1 MVKEDRGWERNGNV
15 EGVNGNVGNQGNIGN
30 QNGNVVN
37 ENVQENVRNVL
48 VNGNRVGC
56 SYKEFLACNPKDMS
70 HEMQSWKEL
79 WNSRHGQG
87 WPAAFYT
94 VRFMS
99 GLGRENAGAWPKYTT
114 CNSYHAPGGSY
125 RTCFNCNHP
134 GHLARDCRVVPKNV
148 NPINVRNP
156 TPAREACYE
165 CGIEPSELGFR
176 YEIEI
181 ASGQLVEIDKVIKG
195 CKIEIEGHVFDIDLI
210 PFGNRS
216 FDVIIGLPPL
226 WEIEFRIELIPGA
239 VPIAKSPMFGSLLIG
254 ELSGQL
260 NDFRDKGS
268 LDQAHRLGGSTSF
281 VLWKKKDGSIG
292 CTGIPSI
299 ERSHDG
305 EDIPKTAFR
314 TRYGHFEF
322 IVMPFG
328 LTNAQAVFMD
338 LMNRVC
344 RPYLDKFMI
353 VFIDDILIYS
363 KTREEHVE
371 HLRLVLELLKKE
383 KLYAKFSKCEFW
395 LKEVQFLR
403 HVINGNGIHVDP
415 SKIEAVKNWKAPRT
429 PSEKSKTFNWGKEQE
444 LAFQTLKDK
453 LCNAPVLALPDGPE
467 DFVMELFSDYDCE
480 IRYHPGKANVVADA
494 LSRKERV
501 KPKRVRAMNMTLQS
515 SIKDMILAA
524 QKETMNES
532 ARLQKGLDEMI
543 EQRSDGTLYYLD
555 RIWVPLKGDV
565 RTLIMDEAH
574 KSNGPCWTKSASSYY
589 LCVKIISTDRLARL
603 YLNEIVNRYSVP
615 ISIISDCDSHFTI
628 RFWQSMQEALGTR
641 LDMST
646 AYHPQETNGQYLV
659 SVLFKLWKTL
669 LKRAFLDLGKLGMFY
684 LSVGQFDRTE
694 LVQEN
699 TEKILQIKDR
709 LKAARDRQ
717 KSSADKRRKPLE
729 FSVGDYVLL
738 KVSPWKGVV
747 HFGKKG
753 KLTPRFVG
761 PFEIIE
767 KVGHSL

>member
-48 VNGNRVGC
+48 VNGNLVGC
-56 SYKEFLACNPKDMS
+56 SYNEFLACNPKDMS

-94 VRFMS
+94 ATEAKDYAEGCTDFCALTDEAVRKWTIKKEERIRVLGPSVPLATPSMHPE
-99 GLGRENAGAWPKYTT
+99 GLVA
-114 CNSYHAPGGSY
+114 HASTVTAQVILQGIVELCLGIFVSTSFIPM
-125 RTCFNCNHP
+125 
-134 GHLARDCRVVPKNV
+134 L
-148 NPINVRNP
+148 
-156 TPAREACYE
+156 
-165 CGIEPSELGFR
+165 GIEPSELGFR

-216 FDVIIGLPPL
+216 FDMIIGLPPL

-322 IVMPFG
+322 TVMPFG
-328 LTNAQAVFMD
+328 LTNAPAVFMD

-395 LKEVQFLR
+395 LKEVQFLG

-415 SKIEAVKNWKAPRT
+415 SKIEAVKNWKAPRLQ
-429 PSEKSKTFNWGKEQE
+429 SEKSKTFNWGKEQE

-467 DFVMELFSDYDCE
+467 DFMIELFSDYDCE

-501 KPKRVRAMNMTLQS
+501 KPKRVRSMNMTLLDEF
-515 SIKDMILAA
+515 KVMILAA
-524 QKETMNES
+524 E
-532 ARLQKGLDEMI
+532 
-543 EQRSDGTLYYLD
+543 
-555 RIWVPLKGDV
+555 GDYDIV
-565 RTLIMDEAH
+565 CQDCR
-574 KSNGPCWTKSASSYY
+574 
-589 LCVKIISTDRLARL
+589 KIISTDRLARL

-615 ISIISDCDSHFTI
+615 ISIISDCDSRFTT

-646 AYHPQETNGQYLV
+646 TYHPQETNGQYLV

-767 KVGHSL
+767 KVGHSLRCLWDENPVDAKLNFVEEPVDIIRERV